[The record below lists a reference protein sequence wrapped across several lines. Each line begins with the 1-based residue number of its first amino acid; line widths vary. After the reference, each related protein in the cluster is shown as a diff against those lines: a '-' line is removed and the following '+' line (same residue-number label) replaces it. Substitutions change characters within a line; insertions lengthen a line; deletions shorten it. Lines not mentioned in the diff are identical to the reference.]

1 MMKKLFLTMFF
12 LFSYLCFGEWEYVPK
27 NNSVTLKQANNVI
40 TLADGGGGSALPL
53 FNYSF

>member
-1 MMKKLFLTMFF
+1 MKKLFLTMFF

-53 FNYSF
+53 FHYSF